1 MTIEPTTAAEG
12 IKTYTCTVCGETK
25 TETIAALYAETP
37 ETPETPAAPDAPASA
52 ETGDTVQPVLLAAV
66 MVLSLTG
73 AAVLLKK
80 KLLVK

>member
-1 MTIEPTTAAEG
+1 MVKPVRNAERRKMRG
-12 IKTYTCTVCGETK
+12 K
-25 TETIAALYAETP
+25 ALVRR
-37 ETPETPAAPDAPASA
+37 
-52 ETGDTVQPVLLAAV
+52 VQPVLLAAV

>member
-1 MTIEPTTAAEG
+1 MRARAVVEA
-12 IKTYTCTVCGETK
+12 V
-25 TETIAALYAETP
+25 L
-37 ETPETPAAPDAPASA
+37 SA
-52 ETGDTVQPVLLAAV
+52 ECGQKRVKFHVVLIQPVLLAAV

>member
-1 MTIEPTTAAEG
+1 MTRRRPTTAAEG
-12 IKTYTCTVCGETK
+12 IKNYTCTVCGETK
-25 TETIAALYAETP
+25 TETIAALSA
-37 ETPETPAAPDAPASA
+37 ETPETPAAPGAPASA

-66 MVLSLTG
+66 MVLSLAG